1 MIRALDLSTELNFT
15 LTRHLLCV
23 QTISVPES
31 LLHMAT
37 QTVLRYCSSKPRVL
51 VVSDISNEPDDA
63 ESLVRFLLYGNEFD
77 IQGLVA
83 CTSCWMPNNVHPEDM
98 HKIIDAYADVVGNLN
113 AHVHPDNQFP
123 TASYL
128 HSVVKSGPAMYGRQA
143 LQSPSEISE
152 GSQLLLD
159 SVDAS
164 DAALW
169 VLCWGGT
176 NVLAQALQ
184 HIQNTR
190 SKEEIAEFCSKLRV
204 YAISDQDDTSPWI
217 RFTFPEILYICS
229 IHAWKEYP
237 MAAWTG
243 ISGDLLGALDDGA
256 PDKTKITKEWLK
268 EHIQIGPYGSV
279 YPDYSFIMEGD
290 TPTFLYLIQ
299 NGLGCREN
307 PHWGSWG
314 GRYGLVDLSGSSR
327 HYADVKDEVVGVNSK
342 KAFSS
347 QATVWRWRD
356 AYQDDFAAR
365 MQWTLSADRSEANH
379 APVVIVNNSTPGPEH
394 LHLEVEADSEI
405 NLDARKSYDP
415 DGDELTFRWFQYKEP
430 TRTQSHVHWHFVPDI
445 EIKVSDEIGHGGAMV
460 QVKLPP
466 AELCAVNIVT
476 GEVLNKGQILH
487 LILEVTDSGT
497 PSMRS
502 YKRIVL
508 QVTNRKGLGGSSK
521 VYETVTE
528 ALEDRTK

>member
-1 MIRALDLSTELNFT
+1 MANQ
-15 LTRHLLCV
+15 TR
-23 QTISVPES
+23 
-31 LLHMAT
+31 
-37 QTVLRYCSSKPRVL
+37 LRHCTSKPRVL

-83 CTSCWMPNNVHPEDM
+83 CTSCWMRNNVHPQDM

-113 AHVHPDNQFP
+113 AHVHPENQFP

-128 HSVVKSGPAMYGRQA
+128 HSIVKSGPAVYGRQA
-143 LQSPSEISE
+143 LQLNFHLSE
-152 GSQLLLD
+152 GSQLLVD
-159 SVDAS
+159 RVDAS
-164 DAALW
+164 DDALW

-190 SKEEIAEFCSKLRV
+190 PKEETAKFCSKLRV
-204 YAISDQDDTSPWI
+204 YAISDQDDTSHWI
-217 RFTFPEILYICS
+217 RITFPGIFYICS

-243 ISGDLLGALDDGA
+243 ISGDLFGPLDDGA

-268 EHIQIGPYGSV
+268 EHIQVGSYGSV

-299 NGLGCREN
+299 NGLGSREH

-314 GRYGLVDLSGSSR
+314 GRYGLVDLGGSTR

-365 MQWTLSADRSEANH
+365 MQWTLNADRSKANH
-379 APVVIVNNSTPGPEH
+379 APVVVVNDSTAGPEH
-394 LHLEVEADSEI
+394 LYLEVEAGSEI
-405 NLDARKSYDP
+405 TLDARRTYDP
-415 DGDELTFRWFQYKEP
+415 DGDELSFRWFQYKEP
-430 TRTQSHVHWHFVPDI
+430 TRTQSEVHWHFVPDVEFKIADGI
-445 EIKVSDEIGHGGAMV
+445 ESSGAMV
-460 QVKLPP
+460 QVQVPP
-466 AELCAVNIVT
+466 AELCAVNILT
-476 GEVLNKGQILH
+476 GEALDKGQTLH
-487 LILEVTDSGT
+487 LILEVKDSGI
-497 PSMRS
+497 PSMRT

-508 QVTNRKGLGGSSK
+508 QVTNKTGMGASGK

-528 ALEDRTK
+528 AIENKTR